1 MKISE
6 GIGLGIGVG
15 MCALAGYAI
24 YRLFFAKSAYE
35 VWLESIINR
44 TGSDL
49 QDELNKIYSGQP
61 ITDREVEIVEK
72 MYQPILQSLNDQI
85 SIYDRDAVVALP
97 SDYDTL
103 SNEEKVIYNKASV
116 LSAAQKLAYLGGWKN
131 IFDYGIE
138 FIRTLGV
145 WLLIPG
151 AGLYALFKYG
161 QIRELI
167 RRIKHW
173 VTPPKG
179 RKIFEI
185 YDHNGNPLDAKISV
199 DGTVYST
206 TNGVLSLDLSVGKHV
221 ITIVAEGFKVIQD
234 VIEVVE
240 GTKINTYQPEP
251 IVNPVT
257 GEPLPDEDPQETVD
271 TLPLDILSLLAEWT
285 GTTVEWLKQNA
296 YCAAMVALA
305 AAVVIGAA
313 LFSRNPMAT
322 ESAAACVLP
331 LLAPCGIYKTEDEVI
346 KDASP
351 ELFQRLKEEGWI
363 VV

>member
-15 MCALAGYAI
+15 ACALAGYAI

-35 VWLESIINR
+35 VWLESVINR
-44 TGSDL
+44 AGSEL

-61 ITDREVEIVEK
+61 ITDKEVETVEK

-85 SIYDRDAVVALP
+85 SMYDRDAVVALP

-103 SNEEKVIYNKASV
+103 SNEEKAIYNKASV

-138 FIRTLGV
+138 FIKTLGIWV
-145 WLLIPG
+145 LLPG

-167 RRIKHW
+167 RRIKYW

-179 RKIFEI
+179 RKTFEI
-185 YDHNGNPLDAKISV
+185 YDHNNNPLDAEILV
-199 DGTVYST
+199 DGKVYST
-206 TNGVLSLDLSVGKHV
+206 TNGILSLDLPVGKHV
-221 ITIVAEGFKVIQD
+221 ITIVAEGFQIIQD

-240 GTKINTYQPEP
+240 GTKVNTYQPEP
-251 IVNPVT
+251 IVNPT
-257 GEPLPDEDPQETVD
+257 TDEPLPDENPQDTVD
-271 TLPLDILSLLAEWT
+271 TLPLDILSLLAEWA
-285 GTTVEWLKQNA
+285 GVTVEWLKKNA

-305 AAVVIGAA
+305 AAVVIGTA

-322 ESAAACVLP
+322 EAASACVLP
-331 LLAPCGIYKTEDEVI
+331 YLAPCGIYKTEDEVI

-351 ELFQRLKEEGWI
+351 ELFWRLKEEGWI

>member
-15 MCALAGYAI
+15 ACALAGYAI

-35 VWLESIINR
+35 VWLESVINR
-44 TGSDL
+44 AGSDL
-49 QDELNKIYSGQP
+49 QDEINKIYSGQP
-61 ITDREVEIVEK
+61 ITDSEVETVEEI
-72 MYQPILQSLNDQI
+72 YQPILQSLNDQI
-85 SIYDRDAVVALP
+85 SMYDKDAIVALP

-116 LSAAQKLAYLGGWKN
+116 LSAAQKLAYLGGWRGML
-131 IFDYGIE
+131 DYAID
-138 FIRTLGV
+138 FIRTWGV

-151 AGLYALFKYG
+151 AGLYALFHYG
-161 QIRELI
+161 QIRELV
-167 RRIKHW
+167 RRIKYW
-173 VTPPKG
+173 VTPPTGK
-179 RKIFEI
+179 KTFEI
-185 YDHNGNPLDAKISV
+185 YDHNNNPLDAKILV
-199 DGTVYST
+199 DGKVYST
-206 TNGVLSLDLSVGKHV
+206 TNGTLSLNLSVGKHV
-221 ITIVAEGFKVIQD
+221 VTIVADGFKIIQD
-234 VIEVVE
+234 IIEVVE
-240 GTKINTYQPEP
+240 GSKVNTYQPEP

-257 GEPLPDEDPQETVD
+257 DEPLPDENPQDTVN

-285 GTTVEWLKQNA
+285 GTTVDWLKQNA
-296 YCAAMVALA
+296 YCAAMIALA
-305 AAVVIGAA
+305 AAVVVGAA

-322 ESAAACVLP
+322 EAASACVLP
-331 LLAPCGIYKTEDEVI
+331 YLAVCGIYKTEDDVI

>member
-6 GIGLGIGVG
+6 GIGLGVGVG
-15 MCALAGYAI
+15 ACTLAAYAI
-24 YRLFFAKSAYE
+24 YRMFFAKKSPLDAWTE
-35 VWLESIINR
+35 AQVKRAMSDAERII
-44 TGSDL
+44 L
-49 QDELNKIYSGQP
+49 KIQSGQP
-61 ITDREVEIVEK
+61 VTEADVEAEEAIYLPTLQALNEQIE
-72 MYQPILQSLNDQI
+72 MYDK
-85 SIYDRDAVVALP
+85 DAVVELPPEYDNMSNAEKAL
-97 SDYDTL
+97 YVK
-103 SNEEKVIYNKASV
+103 NAVV
-116 LSAAQKLAYLGGWKN
+116 SAGQKLAYFRDRSFWEY
-131 IFDYGIE
+131 ICSVVRTAGIWVMLP
-138 FIRTLGV
+138 ITS
-145 WLLIPG
+145 
-151 AGLYALFKYG
+151 YALFRYG
-161 QIRELI
+161 QIPELVRKI
-167 RRIKHW
+167 MPQK
-173 VTPPKG
+173 PPKG
-179 RKIFEI
+179 RKIFEV
-185 YDHNGNPLDAKISV
+185 YDPDGNPLDAEILV
-199 DGTVYST
+199 DGKTYHT
-206 TNGVLSLDLSVGKHV
+206 TNGILSLDLYVGQH
-221 ITIVAEGFKVIQD
+221 IVMILANGYKIIRD

-240 GTKINTYQPEP
+240 GSKVNTYQPEP

-257 GEPLPDEDPQETVD
+257 DEPLPVEDPQETVD

-285 GTTVEWLKQNA
+285 GTTVEWLRRNA